1 MIEKIVTAAL
11 LVIGDEILSGR
22 TKDLNIYTIAN
33 FCTEHGLDLQEVRVI
48 PDREDAIIAA
58 VNALRGEYSYVFTTG
73 GIGGTHDDITAAAI
87 AKAFG
92 RPYVVNE
99 AASNIIKDYYGDRL
113 TETRMM
119 MAYMPEN
126 ISLIDNPIS
135 FVPSF
140 CIENVF
146 VLAGMPSVMNGM
158 LKSVETKIKK
168 GKKKLS
174 NSLTSNVLEGN
185 IGIELSLIQESFP
198 AVSIGSYPFYDPPKM
213 GTTIVIRSRDEDQLK
228 LASSRV
234 YDLLVKHGGNPLME
248 LDVPFH

>member
-1 MIEKIVTAAL
+1 MIENILTAGL

-22 TKDLNIYTIAN
+22 TKDLNIYAIAN

-48 PDREDAIIAA
+48 SDQEDAIIKA
-58 VNALRGEYSYVFTTG
+58 VNVLRTAYTYVFTTG
-73 GIGGTHDDITAAAI
+73 GIGATHDDITPAAI
-87 AKAFG
+87 AKAFD

-99 AASNIIKDYYGDRL
+99 TASNLIKQHYGDRL
-113 TETRMM
+113 TETRLM

-126 ISLIDNPIS
+126 VGLIDNPVS

-140 CIENVF
+140 YIENVF

-185 IGIELSLIQESFP
+185 IGLELSLIQESFST
-198 AVSIGSYPFYDPPKM
+198 VSIGSYPFYDPPKI
-213 GTTIVIRSRDEDQLK
+213 GTTIVIRSRDEDLLK

-234 YDLLVKHGGNPLME
+234 YDLLVKNGGNPLME